1 MLHSHYFQWLLCS
14 MSSLAKLMVLKCFHR
29 HLIALYRKSYSPQ
42 LVVWKPGT
50 PARMKQSNFC
60 ASVQLQASQWE
71 PLDFQQFDL
80 EIQEFIYVY
89 IVYLYQLLA
98 RNVSKTISLWVY
110 LTCWI
115 SDSVLVTLDWDS
127 YIFVGGVRQWIV
139 ECHGKLCV

>member
-1 MLHSHYFQWLLCS
+1 
-14 MSSLAKLMVLKCFHR
+14 
-29 HLIALYRKSYSPQ
+29 
-42 LVVWKPGT
+42 
-50 PARMKQSNFC
+50 MKQSNFC

-139 ECHGKLCV
+139 ECHSKLCV